1 MPTAKNLFSEKE
13 KNEIV
18 EAIQQAELNTSGEI
32 RVHMENHC
40 KGNVEARALNLFGR
54 LKMHKTERRNG
65 VLIYLAVKDRLFAI
79 YGDQGIN
86 EKVPDD
92 FWDSIRD
99 RMKEKFSKGL
109 FNEGLI
115 AGIQAIGEKLKQY
128 FPYQSDDTNE
138 LSDEISFS

>member
-40 KGNVEARALNLFGR
+40 KGNVEARALKLFGQ